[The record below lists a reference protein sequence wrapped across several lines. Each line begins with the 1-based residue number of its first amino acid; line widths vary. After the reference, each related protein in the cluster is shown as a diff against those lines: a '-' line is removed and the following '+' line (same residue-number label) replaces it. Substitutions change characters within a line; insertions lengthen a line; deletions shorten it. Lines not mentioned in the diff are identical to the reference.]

1 MFNHSDQENDYNY
14 DSETGFVFD
23 LSIRK
28 QNRIFFSD
36 DLDWQNELN
45 QEFDLERSPR
55 FPHQPE
61 KDESHSEKVENF
73 SQQTEAG
80 STCGSSEV
88 ILQKSCSRSS
98 SFDEE
103 EKQKFLDLADVNS
116 KNSNKSSALDKILLQ
131 MVDFESLNFILK
143 EEIELGSSL
152 KEFLACNL
160 EVISKQ
166 SFQNIPNESDFDW
179 VQRANKHLQSASQKR
194 KDQKLRMIFNKIV
207 KMLFNKCSKNTCVR
221 ETKSSKMESFLQK
234 YAPSK
239 KAEFEDFIKD
249 CKFPSKKKL
258 KAMFSEYKLF
268 RSDFA
273 EVIEKSI
280 FVNEYLLKREYKAMR
295 LVENF
300 HQSQKK
306 YQNDRKSVVT
316 CLRDCI
322 KSFPWSK
329 NDLDSSCTLLYS
341 TLCDSGY
348 QKSL

>member
-1 MFNHSDQENDYNY
+1 ML
-14 DSETGFVFD
+14 FD
-23 LSIRK
+23 LEFNCEYDTPLFDFNLSTQSK
-28 QNRIFFSD
+28 VSSVFGA
-36 DLDWQNELN
+36 ELN
-45 QEFDLERSPR
+45 FQDELVSEFDLERPT
-55 FPHQPE
+55 FYLEPE
-61 KDESHSEKVENF
+61 KVVGLCEKVENL

-80 STCGSSEV
+80 STCGASEV
-88 ILQKSCSRSS
+88 ILRKSCSRSS

-103 EKQKFLDLADVNS
+103 EKPRFLDMADICS
-116 KNSNKSSALDKILLQ
+116 KNSDHACALDKILLK
-131 MVDFESLNFILK
+131 MVDCESLNFILK
-143 EEIELGSSL
+143 EGIELCSSL

-166 SFQNIPNESDFDW
+166 SFQTIPHESDFDW

-207 KMLFNKCSKNTCVR
+207 KMLFNKCSKRTCVR
-221 ETKSSKMESFLQK
+221 ETKSSKMDSFLQK
-234 YAPSK
+234 YAPNK

-258 KAMFSEYKLF
+258 KTMFGEYKLF

-273 EVIEKSI
+273 EVIEKNI

-300 HQSQKK
+300 HQAQKK
-306 YQNDRKSVVT
+306 YQSDRKSVVA

-329 NDLDSSCTLLYS
+329 NDLETSCSLLYS
-341 TLCDSGY
+341 TLGDSGY
-348 QKSL
+348 QMSL